1 MPMNVDEASRRY
13 REGVEPYVRAYNT
26 ARGVN
31 SSVRAQEIMEGVR
44 DEQSDINSLVQ
55 KFEAG
60 YTGRSSGGTMGG
72 GQQQL

>member
-1 MPMNVDEASRRY
+1 MPMDVNEASRRY
-13 REGVEPYVRAYNT
+13 RNGVEPYVRAYNE

-44 DEQSDINSLVQ
+44 DQTSDLNSLVQ

-60 YTGRSSGGTMGG
+60 YEGRAATGQMGG
-72 GQQQL
+72 RDVR

>member
-1 MPMNVDEASRRY
+1 MPMDVNEASRRY
-13 REGVEPYVRAYNT
+13 RNGVQPYVGAYNE

-44 DEQSDINSLVQ
+44 DQTSDLNSLVQ

-60 YTGRSSGGTMGG
+60 YEGRAATGQMGG
-72 GQQQL
+72 RDVR